1 MKRIVAYSIL
11 LLLCLPSAILAQNEN
26 EKSPFFEYKYD
37 EEKGTVSLTVTE
49 IDKEFLYMNALA
61 AGVGSNDLGLDRG
74 KIGDTRIVKFVKQGN
89 KLLLQ
94 QPNLKYRAESNNEKE
109 KAAVRE
115 AFASSVL
122 FAFDIVSKD
131 GSSFI
136 IDLTPFLLQDANGII
151 RNLKDKKEGSYKLDK
166 KRSVV
171 YKEGLHS
178 FPKNT
183 EFESILTFAGEATG
197 QYLKTVTPSSVALTI
212 TQHQSFIAL
221 PDDNYTPR
229 AFHPYSGFNNIR
241 YYDYAT
247 AIHEPMAKR
256 YVARHRLEKKK
267 PGTAASEA
275 IEPIV
280 YYVDAGCPEPI
291 KSALIEGASWW
302 NQAYT
307 AAGFVNA
314 FQVKEL
320 PADVH
325 PLDVRYN
332 VIQWV
337 HRSTR
342 GWSYGASVVDP
353 RTGEIIKGHVSLGS
367 LRVRQDFM
375 IAQGILS
382 PYDGKNDNTPMTEM
396 ALARLRQL
404 SAHEVGHTIGLAHN
418 FAASCNDRASVM
430 DYPHPLIKQN
440 GSKIDLSDAYDD
452 KIGLWDKRTI
462 MYGYTQ
468 FEDRKEDAEGL
479 NNILKETK
487 ELGLLYMSDSDARP
501 MGGAHPKAHLW
512 DSGNDPI
519 EELKRLLILRKYTLE
534 NFGENTIADGT
545 PYSELEKVLVPAYLM
560 HRYQAE
566 GVAKIIGGVDYN
578 YAVKGFDE
586 PQNRP
591 ISTAVQYK
599 ATQTLLNT
607 LSYHELA
614 FPKSAIDKILPSAKG
629 FSRSRESFDS
639 DMSMIFDPLNGA
651 EAYTNFVLTLMLH
664 PDRLARVNLQEEV
677 SLEEYLSSISS
688 RIFTE
693 AGAKTSYEIQLSLI
707 PKKVLVIHLIKLA
720 KNKKI
725 NKQVAAMALLHLT
738 QIQSKYLSKSEG
750 NTDIKANN
758 MYLDMLINQMN
769 DPDMSILPRLAN
781 MPPGS
786 PIGCGR

>member
-1 MKRIVAYSIL
+1 MLFLVPT
-11 LLLCLPSAILAQNEN
+11 LLCAQNESD
-26 EKSPFFEYKYD
+26 KAPFFEYKYD
-37 EEKGTVSLTVTE
+37 EEKGTVSLIVSE
-49 IDKEFLYMNALA
+49 VDKEFLYINAISG
-61 AGVGSNDLGLDRG
+61 GVGSNDLGLDRG
-74 KIGDTRIVKFVKQGN
+74 KIRNTRIVKFVKQGN

-94 QPNLKYRAESNNEKE
+94 QPNMKYRAESDNEKE
-109 KAAVRE
+109 KTAVRE

-122 FAFDIVSKD
+122 FGFDIVNKT
-131 GSSFI
+131 GSSFT
-136 IDLTPFLLQDANGII
+136 IDLTPFLLQDANKIT
-151 RNLKDKKEGSYKLDK
+151 RLLKDRKEGTFKLDK

-171 YKEGLHS
+171 RKEGLHS

-183 EFESILTFAGEATG
+183 EFESILTFGGEATG
-197 QYLKTVTPSSVALTI
+197 KYLRTVTPSSDAVTI
-212 TQHQSFIAL
+212 VQHQSFIAL
-221 PDDNYTPR
+221 PDDNYSPR
-229 AFHPYSGFNNIR
+229 AFHPYSGFNNIL

-247 AIHEPMAKR
+247 EIHEPMAKR
-256 YVARHRLEKKK
+256 YITRHRLEKKNS
-267 PGTAASEA
+267 GTAASEA

-307 AAGFVNA
+307 AAGFINA

-320 PADVH
+320 PMDAH

-367 LRVRQDFM
+367 LRVRQDFL

-382 PYDGKNDNTPMTEM
+382 PYADANNNTRMTEM

-440 GSKIDLSDAYDD
+440 GGQIDLSDAYDD
-452 KIGLWDKRTI
+452 KIGIWDKRTI
-462 MYGYTQ
+462 IYGYTE
-468 FEDRKEDAEGL
+468 FNDKKEDVNGL
-479 NNILKETK
+479 HNILKETK
-487 ELGLLYMSDSDARP
+487 EQGLLYMSDSDARP

-512 DSGNDPI
+512 DNGNDPI
-519 EELKRLLILRKYTLE
+519 DELKRMMILRKSTLDK
-534 NFGENTIADGT
+534 FGENSITDGT

-578 YAVKGFDE
+578 YAVKGFEE
-586 PQNRP
+586 PKNTP

-599 ATQTLLNT
+599 ATQELLNT
-607 LSYHELA
+607 LSHQELS
-614 FPKSAIDKILPSAKG
+614 FPQSALNKILPSAKG
-629 FSRSRESFDS
+629 FGRNRESFGS
-639 DMSMIFDPLNGA
+639 DMNMVFDPLNGA

-664 PDRLARVNLQEEV
+664 SDRLARINLQEEV

-688 RIFTE
+688 RIFTNV
-693 AGAKTSYEIQLSLI
+693 GAKQGYETQLSII
-707 PKKVLVIHLIKLA
+707 PRKVFVIHLIKLA
-720 KNKKI
+720 KNRKI
-725 NKQVAAMALLHLT
+725 NKQVAAMALMHLKH
-738 QIQSKYLSKSEG
+738 IQSNYLDKSSS
-750 NTDIKANN
+750 NTNITANN
-758 MYLDMLINQMN
+758 MYLKMMIGQMN
-769 DPDMSILPRLAN
+769 DPEMITLPGLAD

-786 PIGCGR
+786 PIGCGK

>member
-1 MKRIVAYSIL
+1 MNRIIAYSIFL
-11 LLLCLPSAILAQNEN
+11 FLWLPIGLSAQNES

-37 EEKGTVSLTVTE
+37 DDKGTVSLIVTE
-49 IDKEFLYMNALA
+49 LDKEFLYMNALA

-74 KIGDTRIVKFVKQGN
+74 KIGNTRIVKFVKQGN
-89 KLLLQ
+89 TLLLQ

-109 KAAVRE
+109 KIAVRE

-122 FAFDIVSKD
+122 FAFEILSKD
-131 GSSFI
+131 GSSYV
-136 IDLTPFLLQDANGII
+136 IDLTPFLLQDANGIAQE
-151 RNLKDKKEGSYKLDK
+151 LKRKKEGTYKVDK
-166 KRSVV
+166 KRSVIS
-171 YKEGLHS
+171 KEGLHS

-183 EFESILTFAGEATG
+183 EFESILTFGGEATG
-197 QYLKTVTPSSVALTI
+197 KYLKTVTPSSNSVTI

-221 PDDNYTPR
+221 PDDEYKPR
-229 AFHPYSGFNNIR
+229 VYHPYSGFNNIL

-247 AIHEPMAKR
+247 SIHEPMAKR
-256 YVARHRLEKKK
+256 YIARHRLEKKK
-267 PGTAASEA
+267 PGSAPSEA
-275 IEPIV
+275 VDPIV
-280 YYVDAGCPEPI
+280 YYVDSGCPEPI

-307 AAGFVNA
+307 AAGFINA
-314 FQVKEL
+314 FKVKEL
-320 PADVH
+320 PPDAH

-382 PYDGKNDNTPMTEM
+382 PYTDTNDNTPMTEM

-418 FAASCNDRASVM
+418 FAASCNNRASVM
-430 DYPHPLIKQN
+430 DYPHPLIKLDQGN
-440 GSKIDLSDAYDD
+440 IDLSDAYDD
-452 KIGLWDKRTI
+452 KIGVWDKRTI
-462 MYGYTQ
+462 MYGYSQ
-468 FEDRKEDAEGL
+468 FEDGVEESTEL
-479 NNILKETK
+479 ENILKGTK

-519 EELKRLLILRKYTLE
+519 EELKRLMILRKHTLE
-534 NFGENTIADGT
+534 KFGENTIPNGT

-586 PQNRP
+586 PQNTP
-591 ISTAVQYK
+591 VSIAVQYQ
-599 ATQTLLNT
+599 ATQELLNT
-607 LSYHELA
+607 LSHQELA
-614 FPKSAIDKILPSAKG
+614 IPQSAIDKILPSAKG
-629 FSRSRESFDS
+629 FGRSRESFGS
-639 DMSMIFDPLNGA
+639 DLNMIFDPLHAA

-664 PDRLARVNLQEEV
+664 PERLARINQQEEIT
-677 SLEEYLSSISS
+677 LEEYLSSISS
-688 RIFTE
+688 RIFTD
-693 AGAKTSYEIQLSLI
+693 AGAKKGYETQLTLI
-707 PKKVLVIHLIKLA
+707 PKKVLVIHLIKLVS
-720 KNKKI
+720 NKKI
-725 NKQVAAMALLHLT
+725 NKQVAAMALLQLKEV
-738 QIQSKYLSKSEG
+738 QSKYLSKSQTEQ
-750 NTDIKANN
+750 TQKANN
-758 MYLDMLINQMN
+758 MYLEMLIDNMYEA
-769 DPDMSILPRLAN
+769 DMTVLPGLAD

>member
-1 MKRIVAYSIL
+1 MNRIIAYSIFL
-11 LLLCLPSAILAQNEN
+11 FLWLPIGLSAQNES

-37 EEKGTVSLTVTE
+37 DDKGTVSLIVTE
-49 IDKEFLYMNALA
+49 LDKEFLYMNALA

-74 KIGDTRIVKFVKQGN
+74 KIGNTRIVKFVKQGN
-89 KLLLQ
+89 TLLLQ

-109 KAAVRE
+109 KIAVRE

-122 FAFDIVSKD
+122 FAFEILSKD
-131 GSSFI
+131 GSSYV
-136 IDLTPFLLQDANGII
+136 IDLTPFLLQDANGIAQE
-151 RNLKDKKEGSYKLDK
+151 LKRKKEGTYKVDK
-166 KRSVV
+166 KRSVIS
-171 YKEGLHS
+171 KEGLHS

-183 EFESILTFAGEATG
+183 EFESILTFGGEATG
-197 QYLKTVTPSSVALTI
+197 KYLKTVTPSSNSVTI

-221 PDDNYTPR
+221 PDDEYKPR
-229 AFHPYSGFNNIR
+229 VYHPYSGFNNIL

-247 AIHEPMAKR
+247 SIHEPMAKR
-256 YVARHRLEKKK
+256 YIARHRLEKKK
-267 PGTAASEA
+267 PGSAPSEA
-275 IEPIV
+275 VDPIV
-280 YYVDAGCPEPI
+280 YYVDSGCPEPI

-307 AAGFVNA
+307 AAGFINA
-314 FQVKEL
+314 FKVKEL
-320 PADVH
+320 PPDAH

-382 PYDGKNDNTPMTEM
+382 PYTDTNDNTPMTEM

-418 FAASCNDRASVM
+418 FAASCNNRASVM
-430 DYPHPLIKQN
+430 DYPHPLIKLDQGN
-440 GSKIDLSDAYDD
+440 IDLSDAYDD
-452 KIGLWDKRTI
+452 KIGVWDKRTI
-462 MYGYTQ
+462 MYGYSQ
-468 FEDRKEDAEGL
+468 FEDGVEESTEL
-479 NNILKETK
+479 ENILKGTK

-519 EELKRLLILRKYTLE
+519 VELKRLMILRKYTLE
-534 NFGENTIADGT
+534 KFGENTIPNGT

-586 PQNRP
+586 PQNTP
-591 ISTAVQYK
+591 VSIAVQYQ
-599 ATQTLLNT
+599 ATQELLNT
-607 LSYHELA
+607 LSHQELA
-614 FPKSAIDKILPSAKG
+614 IPQSAIDKILPSAKG
-629 FSRSRESFDS
+629 FGRSRESFGS
-639 DMSMIFDPLNGA
+639 DLSMIFDPLHAA

-664 PDRLARVNLQEEV
+664 PERLARINQQEEIT
-677 SLEEYLSSISS
+677 LEEYLSTISS
-688 RIFTE
+688 RIFTD
-693 AGAKTSYEIQLSLI
+693 AGAKKGYETQLTLI
-707 PKKVLVIHLIKLA
+707 PKKVLVIHLIKLVS
-720 KNKKI
+720 NKKI
-725 NKQVAAMALLHLT
+725 NKQVAAMALLQLKEV
-738 QIQSKYLSKSEG
+738 QSKYLSKSQTEQ
-750 NTDIKANN
+750 TQKANN
-758 MYLDMLINQMN
+758 MYLEMLIDNMYEA
-769 DPDMSILPRLAN
+769 DMTVLPGLAD